1 MVWFQC
7 EDCGDNL
14 KKPKLSSHFR
24 TCSAYKL
31 SCIDCGEIFGRD
43 TVQDHTQCITE
54 AEKYGPKGQGK
65 TLSAATATPNKDN
78 KQRPE
83 VDINVGLSERPPWF
97 CSLQSKSVLVS
108 IFVKMYASKIQNIF
122 VLLVGVAYFILCN
135 TTTTSKQTL
144 LLHADGKKHRAKAR
158 AFHASKQQPIQ
169 ADKSATDDAKTV
181 VETGPNDKVRDDSN
195 VEVPKLKESSTQN
208 DSKQGNGTSSAKKK
222 RKLEALGDGKSVDLV
237 KKNRNDTSVDMGN
250 GEVIQGEKA
259 TGKSNLKKEGMLE
272 PCCTIAVKNKIK
284 WKKFIKSALKSHPD
298 GILKMK
304 KLRKVVLKALQ
315 ESGIAVDEA
324 ELSKALEQK
333 INSSSRFTVENK
345 YVRLV
350 AKN

>member
-43 TVQDHTQCITE
+43 TVQNHTQCITE
-54 AEKYGPKGQGK
+54 AEKYGPKGQGI
-65 TLSAATATPNKDN
+65 TANAATATPNKDN

-97 CSLQSKSVLVS
+97 CSL
-108 IFVKMYASKIQNIF
+108 
-122 VLLVGVAYFILCN
+122 CN
-135 TTTTSKQTL
+135 TKTTSKQTL

-158 AFHASKQQPIQ
+158 AFHASKQQPTQ
-169 ADKSATDDAKTV
+169 ADKSATGDAKAI
-181 VETGPNDKVRDDSN
+181 VETTPADEARDGKND
-195 VEVPKLKESSTQN
+195 ELPKLQEPSKQN
-208 DSKQGNGTSSAKKK
+208 DSKPRNEISSAKKK
-222 RKLEALGDGKSVDLV
+222 RKLEALEADLIKKS
-237 KKNRNDTSVDMGN
+237 RNDTSVDMGN
-250 GEVIQGEKA
+250 GEVIQGEQE
-259 TGKSNLKKEGMLE
+259 TGESNLKKEGMIE
-272 PCCTIAVKNKIK
+272 PLCTSAVKNKVK
-284 WKKFIKSALKSHPD
+284 WKKFIKSALKLHPD
-298 GILKMK
+298 GVLKMK

-324 ELSKALEQK
+324 EFSEALEQK
-333 INSSSRFTVENK
+333 LQICS
-345 YVRLV
+345 
-350 AKN
+350 

>member
-65 TLSAATATPNKDN
+65 TFNVATAKPNKDS

-83 VDINVGLSERPPWF
+83 VDINVGLSDRPPWF
-97 CSLQSKSVLVS
+97 CSL
-108 IFVKMYASKIQNIF
+108 
-122 VLLVGVAYFILCN
+122 CN
-135 TTTTSKQTL
+135 TKATSKQTL

-158 AFHASKQQPIQ
+158 AFHASKQPPVE
-169 ADKSATDDAKTV
+169 ADKSATDAKV
-181 VETGPNDKVRDDSN
+181 AVEIAPNDEVRDDKIG
-195 VEVPKLKESSTQN
+195 ELPKLQESSKQTN
-208 DSKQGNGTSSAKKK
+208 SKPGNEISSAKKK
-222 RKLEALGDGKSVDLV
+222 RKLEALEDDLI
-237 KKNRNDTSVDMGN
+237 KKTKNDTSVDMGN
-250 GEVIQGEKA
+250 GEVIQGEE
-259 TGKSNLKKEGMLE
+259 SNFKKEGS
-272 PCCTIAVKNKIK
+272 AVKNKIK
-284 WKKFIKSALKSHPD
+284 WKKFIKSALKFHPD

-315 ESGIAVDEA
+315 ESGIAVDDEA
-324 ELSKALEQK
+324 ELSEALEQK
-333 INSSSRFTVENK
+333 INSSSRFAVENK
-345 YVRLV
+345 YVRLL
-350 AKN
+350 AKD

>member
-97 CSLQSKSVLVS
+97 CSL
-108 IFVKMYASKIQNIF
+108 
-122 VLLVGVAYFILCN
+122 CN
-135 TTTTSKQTL
+135 TKATSKQTL

-169 ADKSATDDAKTV
+169 EDNATGDAKAV
-181 VETGPNDKVRDDSN
+181 VETGSDDEARDDKN
-195 VEVPKLKESSTQN
+195 VELPKLQKSSAQN
-208 DSKQGNGTSSAKKK
+208 DSKPENEISSAKKK
-222 RKLEALGDGKSVDLV
+222 RKLEALEDDLV
-237 KKNRNDTSVDMGN
+237 KKSNNNTSVDMGN

-259 TGKSNLKKEGMLE
+259 TGESNLKKEGMLK
-272 PCCTIAVKNKIK
+272 PHCTSAVKNKIK

-315 ESGIAVDEA
+315 ESEIAVDET
-324 ELSKALEQK
+324 ELSEELEKK
-333 INSSSRFTVENK
+333 INSSSRFAVENK
-345 YVRLV
+345 YVRLM
-350 AKN
+350 AKD

>member
-97 CSLQSKSVLVS
+97 CS
-108 IFVKMYASKIQNIF
+108 
-122 VLLVGVAYFILCN
+122 LCN

>member
-83 VDINVGLSERPPWF
+83 VDTNVGLSEQPPWF
-97 CSLQSKSVLVS
+97 CS
-108 IFVKMYASKIQNIF
+108 
-122 VLLVGVAYFILCN
+122 LCN

-158 AFHASKQQPIQ
+158 AFHASKQQPVQ
-169 ADKSATDDAKTV
+169 ADKSVTDDAKTV
-181 VETGPNDKVRDDSN
+181 VETGPNDKVRDESN

-208 DSKQGNGTSSAKKK
+208 DSKPGNETSAKKK

-237 KKNRNDTSVDMGN
+237 KKSRNGTSVDMGN
-250 GEVIQGEKA
+250 GEVIQGEKT
-259 TGKSNLKKEGMLE
+259 TGEGNLKKEGMLE
-272 PCCTIAVKNKIK
+272 PHSTSTVENKIK
-284 WKKFIKSALKSHPD
+284 WRKLLRSAFKSHPD

-315 ESGIAVDEA
+315 KSGIAMDEA

-333 INSSSRFTVENK
+333 INASCRYAVENK

-350 AKN
+350 PKD

>member
-14 KKPKLSSHFR
+14 KKPKLSGHFR
-24 TCSAYKL
+24 TCSAHKL

-65 TLSAATATPNKDN
+65 TLNAATAKPSKDN

-97 CSLQSKSVLVS
+97 CSL
-108 IFVKMYASKIQNIF
+108 
-122 VLLVGVAYFILCN
+122 CN
-135 TTTTSKQTL
+135 TKATSKQTL

-158 AFHASKQQPIQ
+158 AFLASKQPPVQ
-169 ADKSATDDAKTV
+169 ADKSAPDAKV
-181 VETGPNDKVRDDSN
+181 AVETAPNDEVRDN
-195 VEVPKLKESSTQN
+195 KNGELPKLQESSKEDN
-208 DSKQGNGTSSAKKK
+208 SKPGNEISPSKKK
-222 RKLEALGDGKSVDLV
+222 RKPEALEDDLV
-237 KKNRNDTSVDMGN
+237 KKCRNDTSVDMGN
-250 GEVIQGEKA
+250 GEVIQGEEAK
-259 TGKSNLKKEGMLE
+259 GESNLKKEGMVK
-272 PCCTIAVKNKIK
+272 PHCTNAVKNKIK

-298 GILKMK
+298 GTLKMK

-315 ESGIAVDEA
+315 ESAIVVDEA
-324 ELSKALEQK
+324 ELSEALEQK
-333 INSSSRFTVENK
+333 INSSSRFAVENK
-345 YVRLV
+345 CVRLL
-350 AKN
+350 AKD

>member
-97 CSLQSKSVLVS
+97 CSL
-108 IFVKMYASKIQNIF
+108 
-122 VLLVGVAYFILCN
+122 CN

-208 DSKQGNGTSSAKKK
+208 DSKQGNETSSAKKK

-259 TGKSNLKKEGMLE
+259 TGESNLKKEGMLE